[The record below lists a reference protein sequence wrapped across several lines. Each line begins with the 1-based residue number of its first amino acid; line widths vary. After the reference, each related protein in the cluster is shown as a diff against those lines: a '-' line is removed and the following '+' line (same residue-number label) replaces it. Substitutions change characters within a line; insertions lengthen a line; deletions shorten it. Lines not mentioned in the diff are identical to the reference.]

1 VATQSGETDGF
12 SCGDHVR
19 NIEKHLGGHFFDL
32 IICNN
37 RYNGKL
43 LEGVS
48 WVRPEADLEE
58 KYAVYFADLIDSEFP
73 WRHDSNKLAQVI
85 MDLYYERTGPLMSKE
100 ENDGRSSQ

>member
-1 VATQSGETDGF
+1 VATQPGETDGF

-48 WVRPEADLEE
+48 WYTL
-58 KYAVYFADLIDSEFP
+58 KQT
-73 WRHDSNKLAQVI
+73 WKKN
-85 MDLYYERTGPLMSKE
+85 MLYILPT
-100 ENDGRSSQ
+100 